1 MFDPIGV
8 ACGMW
13 EKVCMGQG
21 ILVMMARSNV
31 AAVWVRQCKQR
42 KGAYLNSILRRHEG
56 NICEHSGEE
65 ARNGN
70 LANSASEG
78 KRHDMCGGDT
88 YSYIPPQP
96 ASKVTGKK
104 VSKQQVEATWLL
116 TLHAYLAQGFQACGC
131 CVTIWTR
138 QWRVGVSRAQKTQG

>member
-1 MFDPIGV
+1 MQREAWLTSAHGCIESTQVETVAKKVPCFILSGQDAMFDPIGV

-21 ILVMMARSNV
+21 ILVMMERSNV

-56 NICEHSGEE
+56 NICEHCGEE

-88 YSYIPPQP
+88 
-96 ASKVTGKK
+96 
-104 VSKQQVEATWLL
+104 
-116 TLHAYLAQGFQACGC
+116 
-131 CVTIWTR
+131 
-138 QWRVGVSRAQKTQG
+138 